1 MRRTAIAA
9 LLVGGLIVTACG
21 DDDAETADTETPPA
35 DTSDDTS
42 VGTDAP
48 AGSEAPADT
57 GADGAG
63 DAAACAVDKTL
74 APGELTIATGE
85 PAFPPY
91 VIDDAPETGEGFEA
105 AVAMAVAREMGF
117 EGDAVTWIRTTFDAA
132 IQPGPKDFDFN
143 LQQYTITPDRAEFV
157 SFSEPYYTAAQAI
170 FGLADAPAADAT
182 TIADLQGLK
191 IGVQASTTSLTY
203 VEDVIQPTE
212 APLVFNDNAAA
223 KQALDGNQIDAIVA
237 DLPTALFITAVEMEG
252 TAVYGQIEGSGTDQF
267 GLLLEKDSPL
277 VECVN
282 AALASLTASGE
293 LEAITTEWMADYTEA
308 PIITLT

>member
-9 LLVGGLIVTACG
+9 LLVCGLLVTACG
-21 DDDAETADTETPPA
+21 DDDAESTDTAAPPA
-35 DTSDDTS
+35 DTSADTS
-42 VGTDAP
+42 PPGDTGDT
-48 AGSEAPADT
+48 ADT
-57 GADGAG
+57 SPPGDNGAPG
-63 DAAACAVDKTL
+63 DAAACADGKTL

-117 EGDAVTWIRTTFDAA
+117 QGDAVKWIRTTFDAA

-143 LQQYTITPDRAEFV
+143 IQQYTITPERAEVV
-157 SFSEPYYTAAQAI
+157 SFSDPYYTAAQAI
-170 FGLADAPAADAT
+170 FGLADAPAADAK

-267 GLLLEKDSPL
+267 GLLLEKDNPL

-282 AALASLTASGE
+282 AALATLTDSGE

>member
-9 LLVGGLIVTACG
+9 LLVCGLLVTACG
-21 DDDAETADTETPPA
+21 DDDAESTDTAAPSSDTT
-35 DTSDDTS
+35 
-42 VGTDAP
+42 
-48 AGSEAPADT
+48 ADT
-57 GADGAG
+57 GAPAGTADTATPG
-63 DAAACAVDKTL
+63 DAAACADGKTL

-117 EGDAVTWIRTTFDAA
+117 EGDAVKWIRTTFDGA

-143 LQQYTITPDRAEFV
+143 LQQYTITPERAEVV
-157 SFSEPYYTAAQAI
+157 SFSDPYYTAAQAI
-170 FGLADAPAADAT
+170 FGLADAPAADAK

-267 GLLLEKDSPL
+267 GLLLEKDNPL

-282 AALASLTASGE
+282 AALATLTDSGE